1 MERAKYKT
9 IKKLSLK
16 DWNLLGSN
24 GEMIVE
30 DISTHPTRN
39 YKRFLLITASLYV
52 LTLTIYTLARM
63 GGVL

>member
-1 MERAKYKT
+1 MQSVKT
-9 IKKLSLK
+9 IKKIKRSLK
-16 DWNLLGSN
+16 DWNLLGLN

-30 DISTHPTRN
+30 DISTYPTRN
-39 YKRFLLITASLYV
+39 YKRFLLVTAVLYV